1 MRPGGR
7 EDWAVKII
15 ENFGK
20 SLYRCIEK
28 KPTHLT
34 TKKCLPAQN
43 KKKQQ
48 NKLLQEQH
56 WTHITMQN
64 MHQGGEKM
72 VDMLVKQGKYA
83 C

>member
-1 MRPGGR
+1 MPSSP
-7 EDWAVKII
+7 K
-15 ENFGK
+15 
-20 SLYRCIEK
+20 
-28 KPTHLT
+28 
-34 TKKCLPAQN
+34 Q
-43 KKKQQ
+43 KKQQ

-64 MHQGGEKM
+64 MHQGGGKM